1 MPPGVDD
8 RPSFGTTMHRPPSLQ
23 VTALRKSYLEGG
35 RSHVVLDGV
44 DLTLEPG
51 ERVAVL
57 GASGSGK
64 STILN
69 LVSGIDRADSGEI
82 SVGGV
87 RVDQLTEHEWTIF
100 RRERIGFV
108 FQAYNLI
115 HTLTVLENL
124 LLPLELKGPLLSR
137 DVDRARALLDDVG
150 LLDRADAFPDRLS
163 GGERQRIAVARS
175 LVHKP
180 TLILADEPTGSLDE
194 ERGERIVDLLEQMT
208 KSGDGSLLL
217 VTHSNDLASRMD
229 RIVRLTH
236 GRLLESSE

>member
-1 MPPGVDD
+1 
-8 RPSFGTTMHRPPSLQ
+8 MHRPPSLQ

-44 DLTLEPG
+44 DLTLQPG

-87 RVDQLTEHEWTIF
+87 RVDQLTEHERTIF

-137 DVDRARALLDDVG
+137 EVDRARALLDDVG

-175 LVHKP
+175 LVHEP

-236 GRLLESSE
+236 GRLLENSE

>member
-1 MPPGVDD
+1 VPSRVDD

-87 RVDQLTEHEWTIF
+87 RVDQLTEHERTIF

-236 GRLLESSE
+236 GRLLENSE

>member
-1 MPPGVDD
+1 
-8 RPSFGTTMHRPPSLQ
+8 MHRPPSLQ

-44 DLTLEPG
+44 DLTLQPG

-87 RVDQLTEHEWTIF
+87 RVDQLTEHERTIF

-137 DVDRARALLDDVG
+137 EVDRARALLDDVG

-163 GGERQRIAVARS
+163 WGERQRIAVARS
-175 LVHKP
+175 LVHEP

-236 GRLLESSE
+236 GRLLENSE

>member
-1 MPPGVDD
+1 
-8 RPSFGTTMHRPPSLQ
+8 
-23 VTALRKSYLEGG
+23 
-35 RSHVVLDGV
+35 
-44 DLTLEPG
+44 
-51 ERVAVL
+51 
-57 GASGSGK
+57 
-64 STILN
+64 

-87 RVDQLTEHEWTIF
+87 RVDQLTEHERTIF

-137 DVDRARALLDDVG
+137 EVDRARALLDDVG

-175 LVHKP
+175 LVHEP

-236 GRLLESSE
+236 GRLLENSE

>member
-1 MPPGVDD
+1 MPPGVDG

-44 DLTLEPG
+44 DLTLQPG

-87 RVDQLTEHEWTIF
+87 RVDQLTEHERTIF

-137 DVDRARALLDDVG
+137 EVDRARALLDDVG

-175 LVHKP
+175 LVHEP

-194 ERGERIVDLLEQMT
+194 ERGQRIVDLLEQMT

-236 GRLLESSE
+236 GRLLENSE

>member
-1 MPPGVDD
+1 
-8 RPSFGTTMHRPPSLQ
+8 MHRPPSLQ

-87 RVDQLTEHEWTIF
+87 RVDQLTEP
-100 RRERIGFV
+100 ER
-108 FQAYNLI
+108 NLVGLFERCSPSVAFI
-115 HTLTVLENL
+115 QTTQVPRHCTAL
-124 LLPLELKGPLLSR
+124 LL
-137 DVDRARALLDDVG
+137 
-150 LLDRADAFPDRLS
+150 
-163 GGERQRIAVARS
+163 
-175 LVHKP
+175 
-180 TLILADEPTGSLDE
+180 
-194 ERGERIVDLLEQMT
+194 
-208 KSGDGSLLL
+208 
-217 VTHSNDLASRMD
+217 
-229 RIVRLTH
+229 
-236 GRLLESSE
+236 

>member
-1 MPPGVDD
+1 MPPGVDG

-44 DLTLEPG
+44 DLTLQPG

-87 RVDQLTEHEWTIF
+87 RVDQLTEHERTIF

-137 DVDRARALLDDVG
+137 EVDRARALLDDVG

-236 GRLLESSE
+236 GRLLENSE

>member
-1 MPPGVDD
+1 
-8 RPSFGTTMHRPPSLQ
+8 MHRPPSLQ

-44 DLTLEPG
+44 DLTLQPG

-87 RVDQLTEHEWTIF
+87 RVDQLTEHERTIF

-137 DVDRARALLDDVG
+137 EVDRARALLDDVG

-175 LVHKP
+175 LVHEP

>member
-1 MPPGVDD
+1 VPPGVDG

-87 RVDQLTEHEWTIF
+87 RVDQLTEHERTIF

-137 DVDRARALLDDVG
+137 DVDRARALLDGVG

-175 LVHKP
+175 LVHEP

-236 GRLLESSE
+236 GRLLENSE

>member
-1 MPPGVDD
+1 
-8 RPSFGTTMHRPPSLQ
+8 MHRPPSLQ

-87 RVDQLTEHEWTIF
+87 RVDQLTEHERTIF

-137 DVDRARALLDDVG
+137 EVDRARALLDDVG

-175 LVHKP
+175 LVHEP

-236 GRLLESSE
+236 GRLLENSE

>member
-1 MPPGVDD
+1 M
-8 RPSFGTTMHRPPSLQ
+8 SSTPSLEIA
-23 VTALRKSYLEGG
+23 ALHKSYMEGD
-35 RSHVVLDGV
+35 RTHVVLGGV
-44 DLTLEPG
+44 DLTVQPG

-57 GASGSGK
+57 GPSGSGK

-82 SVGGV
+82 TVGGV
-87 RVDQLTEHEWTIF
+87 RVDTMSEHERTVF
-100 RRERIGFV
+100 RREHIGFV

-115 HTLTVLENL
+115 PTLTVLENL
-124 LLPLELKGPLLSR
+124 LLPLELKGRLAEAEIEHASS
-137 DVDRARALLDDVG
+137 LLDDVG

-175 LVHKP
+175 LVHHP

-194 ERGERIVDLLEQMT
+194 DRGARIVDLLERMT
-208 KSGDGSLLL
+208 QTGSGSLVL
-217 VTHSNDLASRMD
+217 VTHSTELAARMD

-236 GRLLESSE
+236 GRLVEDGA

>member
-1 MPPGVDD
+1 MPPGVDG

-87 RVDQLTEHEWTIF
+87 RVDQLTEHERTIF

-175 LVHKP
+175 LVHEP

-236 GRLLESSE
+236 GRLLENSE

>member
-1 MPPGVDD
+1 
-8 RPSFGTTMHRPPSLQ
+8 MHSPPSLQ

-44 DLTLEPG
+44 DLTLQPG

-87 RVDQLTEHEWTIF
+87 RVDQLTEHERTIF

-137 DVDRARALLDDVG
+137 EVDRARALLDDVG

-175 LVHKP
+175 LVHEP

-236 GRLLESSE
+236 GRLLENSE

>member
-1 MPPGVDD
+1 VPPGVDG

-44 DLTLEPG
+44 DLTLQPG

-87 RVDQLTEHEWTIF
+87 RVDQLTEHERTIF

-137 DVDRARALLDDVG
+137 EVDRARALLDDVG

-175 LVHKP
+175 LVHEP

-236 GRLLESSE
+236 GRLLENSE

>member
-1 MPPGVDD
+1 MPPGVDG

-87 RVDQLTEHEWTIF
+87 RVDQLTEHERTIF

-137 DVDRARALLDDVG
+137 EVDRARALLDDVG

-175 LVHKP
+175 LVHEP

-236 GRLLESSE
+236 GRLLENSE

>member
-1 MPPGVDD
+1 MPPGVDG

-44 DLTLEPG
+44 DLTLQPG

-87 RVDQLTEHEWTIF
+87 RVDQLTEHERTIF

-137 DVDRARALLDDVG
+137 EVDRARALLDDVG

-175 LVHKP
+175 LVHEP

-236 GRLLESSE
+236 GRLLENSE

>member
-1 MPPGVDD
+1 VPPGVDD

-87 RVDQLTEHEWTIF
+87 RVDQLTEHERTIF

>member
-1 MPPGVDD
+1 
-8 RPSFGTTMHRPPSLQ
+8 MHRPPSLQ

-87 RVDQLTEHEWTIF
+87 RVDQLTEHERTIF

-137 DVDRARALLDDVG
+137 EVDRARALLDDVG

-175 LVHKP
+175 LVHEP

-236 GRLLESSE
+236 GRLLENSA

>member
-1 MPPGVDD
+1 
-8 RPSFGTTMHRPPSLQ
+8 MHRPPSLQ

-44 DLTLEPG
+44 DLTLQPG

-87 RVDQLTEHEWTIF
+87 RVDQLTEHERTIF

-137 DVDRARALLDDVG
+137 EVDRARALLDDVG

-236 GRLLESSE
+236 GRLLENSE